1 MHIRWRTAQSTWEI
15 EKKTSPGIL
24 PLTLFAYEIVFIQHG
39 NVCDAHFALYSIRCH
54 LWSMIVFSFYRKCKC
69 AHVCRPKRYLTAAF
83 VILLFCFL
91 FFFLLLLVLH
101 NQMAE
106 FRVCNFYVPPAAIV
120 FQPLPLWC
128 NRMLVSSFL
137 ENILGTPHREI
148 FCMACYAHTNLW
160 MMKPLRMLS
169 DALADLLCCDFLLF
183 NTLMIGRYF
192 GWLEMN
198 SWMAN
203 RWLKEDDC
211 FVCLGVW
218 CAGLSHP
225 FRVFAS
231 FFRLW
236 VAPCAVMNLFI
247 ISREINIVIFIFPRW
262 LYTIYIYNRYRV
274 THHSRKRWTISI
286 HSGWA
291 TFFTCFT
298 RLSNARSR

>member
-1 MHIRWRTAQSTWEI
+1 MRIRICEWWNRWECWVMHWPIYYVAISCYSTRWW
-15 EKKTSPGIL
+15 
-24 PLTLFAYEIVFIQHG
+24 
-39 NVCDAHFALYSIRCH
+39 
-54 LWSMIVFSFYRKCKC
+54 
-69 AHVCRPKRYLTAAF
+69 
-83 VILLFCFL
+83 
-91 FFFLLLLVLH
+91 
-101 NQMAE
+101 
-106 FRVCNFYVPPAAIV
+106 
-120 FQPLPLWC
+120 
-128 NRMLVSSFL
+128 
-137 ENILGTPHREI
+137 
-148 FCMACYAHTNLW
+148 
-160 MMKPLRMLS
+160 
-169 DALADLLCCDFLLF
+169 LCP
-183 NTLMIGRYF
+183 MIGRYF

-286 HSGWA
+286 HSGCA